1 MVKVSVVLSA
11 YNAEKYIKE
20 AVDSILM
27 QTFTDFEF
35 IIINDGSM
43 DNTLS
48 ILQSYNDK
56 RLNIISRENKG
67 IVASSNE
74 GLDIAKGKYIARMDA
89 DDISLPTRFEKQVEF
104 LDDNVDYV
112 VVGTNIAR
120 CDKDGN
126 FVKNWFYPEQ
136 VIGNIKTMQCPTV
149 ANPSAMIRASA
160 MHNVGGYRP
169 YFWGSEDAD
178 CWWRLEEV
186 GKIYCLQ
193 EPLLK
198 YRWHGENCTLNL
210 LVYRLVMSDVV
221 AGYCAKLRRSGKS
234 DTIFS
239 DKNLSEKDG
248 FLLHKTDLP
257 IGLIGLAYMRILYV
271 TAKKT
276 AILILRKI
284 LRKR

>member
-1 MVKVSVVLSA
+1 MKISVIVPA

-20 AVDSILM
+20 AVDSILN
-27 QTFTDFEF
+27 QTFADFEC
-35 IIINDGSM
+35 IVINDGSN
-43 DNTLS
+43 DTTLS
-48 ILQSYNDK
+48 ILQAYNDS
-56 RLNIISRENKG
+56 RLKIISRENRG
-67 IVASSNE
+67 LVATLNE
-74 GLDIAKGKYIARMDA
+74 GLDIAQGEYIARMDA

-104 LDDNVDYV
+104 LDNNVDYV

-126 FVKNWFYPEQ
+126 FVKNWCYPKE
-136 VIGNIKTMQCPTV
+136 VIGNIQTMQCPTV
-149 ANPSAMIRASA
+149 AHPSAMIRASA
-160 MHNVGGYRP
+160 IHNVGGYRP

-178 CWWRLEEV
+178 FWWRLEEV

-198 YRWHGENCTLNL
+198 YRWHGENVTLNL
-210 LVYRLVMSDVV
+210 WAHRRVMSDVV

-257 IGLIGLAYMRILYV
+257 IGLIGLAYMRILYA